1 MVQIKRHFKGRDQ
14 AQSARQTSPARS
26 YRKIRLRRLVQD
38 GRGEPEPPLVIEP
51 AEPEPET
58 ATEPEAEPEPI
69 SNVGV
74 FTPSRKE
81 RS

>member
-1 MVQIKRHFKGRDQ
+1 MQLL
-14 AQSARQTSPARS
+14 ARLLPLDLTA
-26 YRKIRLRRLVQD
+26 KIRLRRLVQD

-58 ATEPEAEPEPI
+58 ATEPEAEPQPI